1 MDGGKVSRRL
11 SPKPPENR
19 TRWRMS
25 CYRCGE
31 HQETRPYGP
40 GGALVCIWCATSTAK
55 DESATRAAFGARL
68 TNAPQVL
75 TEAGPQAMPQKLTRP
90 GRN

>member
-1 MDGGKVSRRL
+1 MTR
-11 SPKPPENR
+11 PKPPENR
-19 TRWRMS
+19 DRWRMS

-31 HQETRPYGP
+31 HRETRPYGP
-40 GGALVCIWCATSTAK
+40 GGARVCFWCATSTDK
-55 DESATRAAFGARL
+55 DESATRTAFGARL

-75 TEAGPQAMPQKLTRP
+75 TDAGPQALPANLDKP

>member
-1 MDGGKVSRRL
+1 
-11 SPKPPENR
+11 
-19 TRWRMS
+19 MS

-68 TNAPQVL
+68 TNSPQVL
-75 TEAGPQAMPQKLTRP
+75 TEAGPQCGIALGVLRRVVPRRGKT
-90 GRN
+90 